1 MRAYSSNVA
10 FEMWRSRIIGSA
22 ALQESAGSDGCVGAK
37 RGARRRCF
45 ETKRGGRRGR
55 DAATEDKEVFS
66 SFASTETFQMPSESS
81 AWLQECVAAVQI
93 SCTAAAAVCG
103 GGGGG
108 RREGEGRLMM
118 ADDA

>member
-1 MRAYSSNVA
+1 VRAYSSNVA

-22 ALQESAGSDGCVGAK
+22 ALQESAGSDGSVGAK

-66 SFASTETFQMPSESS
+66 SFASTETFQRILCLATGVRSGRADIMHGSGRGVRRRRRRQ
-81 AWLQECVAAVQI
+81 A
-93 SCTAAAAVCG
+93 G
-103 GGGGG
+103 G
-108 RREGEGRLMM
+108 EGE
-118 ADDA
+118 ADDGDDA